1 MSRFAVGKKS
11 KFISDRSGFAF
22 PYRERVMEWNGNLVH
37 RSEYERKHPQLT
49 PRRPP
54 FEPQALHQPRPQET
68 DDNNK
73 FIVYTNTG
81 LGLIGTEL
89 SSFSATS
96 SLGTV
101 TVSVS

>member
-1 MSRFAVGKKS
+1 MSRFAIGKKS

-22 PYRERVMEWNGNLVH
+22 PYRERVMEWNGNVVH
-37 RSEYERKHPQLT
+37 RSEYEAKHPQLT

-54 FEPQALHQPRPQET
+54 HEPQGLYQARPQEN

-73 FIVYTNTG
+73 FIIYTNVG
-81 LGLIGTEL
+81 LGLLGSEL
-89 SSFSATS
+89 TSFSATTA
-96 SLGTV
+96 LGTV

>member
-1 MSRFAVGKKS
+1 MSRYALGKKS

-49 PRRPP
+49 PRKPP
-54 FEPQALHQPRPQET
+54 FEPQALYQPRPQET
-68 DDNNK
+68 DDNRK
-73 FIVYTNTG
+73 FIIYTNTDKG
-81 LGLIGTEL
+81 ILGAVLT
-89 SSFSATS
+89 SFSATT